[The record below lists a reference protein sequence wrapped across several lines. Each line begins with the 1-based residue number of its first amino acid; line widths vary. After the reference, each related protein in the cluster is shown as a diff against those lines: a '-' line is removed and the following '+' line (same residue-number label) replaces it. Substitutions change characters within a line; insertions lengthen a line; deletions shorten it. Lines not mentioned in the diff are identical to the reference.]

1 MKKSPTQEIT
11 ALHLDFSEHSTR
23 ISCNKKS
30 PKHTGKYPLERVR
43 ISLCP
48 SLIFLHSPGTSPSRL
63 QVSLETHSIPGM
75 EAWHIRV
82 HNMLLPGTTQD
93 LPRNMSGI
101 TTTGALLSPGHS
113 DNSRHWLSWQQSPS
127 GNASESQQHLH
138 LMSPLHQHRFKC
150 LAHKQKMGTTK
161 RWLCFM
167 EGFSKPPNLLGKTRI
182 PDHTKLNS

>member
-11 ALHLDFSEHSTR
+11 TLHLDFSEHSTR

-48 SLIFLHSPGTSPSRL
+48 SLIFLQAPGTSPSRL

-82 HNMLLPGTTQD
+82 QHAAPRYHTGSAKEYVRNHN
-93 LPRNMSGI
+93 
-101 TTTGALLSPGHS
+101 
-113 DNSRHWLSWQQSPS
+113 
-127 GNASESQQHLH
+127 
-138 LMSPLHQHRFKC
+138 HRCPFV
-150 LAHKQKMGTTK
+150 TWTF
-161 RWLCFM
+161 R
-167 EGFSKPPNLLGKTRI
+167 
-182 PDHTKLNS
+182 